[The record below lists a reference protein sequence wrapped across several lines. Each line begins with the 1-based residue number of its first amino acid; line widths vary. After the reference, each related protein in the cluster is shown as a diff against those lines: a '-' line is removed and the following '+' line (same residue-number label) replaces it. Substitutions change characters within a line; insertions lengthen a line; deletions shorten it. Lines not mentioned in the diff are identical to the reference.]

1 MLDAQHSWE
10 SQPNRCNPIY
20 DTMFRYAGSRKQH
33 YDPDTAKAAICEWL
47 FLGQH
52 TGYRNLEWCQDT
64 ATTFATKFEHPDQP
78 SIAFLAEDFVFLSAD
93 EYITP
98 PHLLS
103 KLHPHTTVIMWRF
116 QKNRNNGEEIPFHY
130 DKSEPLFYP
139 VAAFLHIIQGAKRL
153 QTPADNP
160 IAVYMTQA
168 KTRRFLRAS
177 NITNYL

>member
-98 PHLLS
+98 PTS
-103 KLHPHTTVIMWRF
+103 SPNSIHT
-116 QKNRNNGEEIPFHY
+116 PP
-130 DKSEPLFYP
+130 S
-139 VAAFLHIIQGAKRL
+139 
-153 QTPADNP
+153 
-160 IAVYMTQA
+160 
-168 KTRRFLRAS
+168 
-177 NITNYL
+177 